1 MNQEETMLLHKERY
15 KETIKNLTVMSDIL
29 ARNVFKDK
37 NACEY
42 VLRIILEDKELTVID
57 NETQMDFR
65 NMHGRGVVLDCVAKD
80 GSGRVINV
88 EIQQDDEG
96 AHPKRARYH
105 LGMMDSNVLDT
116 GKNFDRLPETYVIF
130 VTLKDALG
138 CGLPIAHIDRI
149 IRENGKEFGDEE
161 HFIYVD
167 SSKDDGSELGRLMH
181 DFNCTSAEEMNF
193 DLMAERTR
201 YLKENPKGV
210 GSMCKAMEELRVES
224 YAEGKAEGV
233 EIGKMEQAKKTA
245 LKLSRKGNSVEE
257 IADLLGYDVDTV
269 SSWIA
274 PKAC

>member
-1 MNQEETMLLHKERY
+1 MNQEEKMLLHKERY

-80 GSGRVINV
+80 GSGRVFNV

-116 GKNFDRLPETYVIF
+116 GKNFDKLPETYVIF
-130 VTLKDALG
+130 VTLKDALE

-167 SSKDDGSELGRLMH
+167 SSKDDGGELGRLMH
-181 DFNCTSAEEMNF
+181 E
-193 DLMAERTR
+193 
-201 YLKENPKGV
+201 LKETEKGV
-210 GSMCKAMEELRVES
+210 EHMCKE
-224 YAEGKAEGV
+224 
-233 EIGKMEQAKKTA
+233 MEQLCDERELETKKNVA
-245 LKLSRKGNSVEE
+245 YSLAEKKMSVED
-257 IADLLGYDVDTV
+257 IAEVIKVNIETV
-269 SSWIA
+269 KSWLA
-274 PKAC
+274 STTAAR

>member
-80 GSGRVINV
+80 GRGRVINV

-116 GKNFDRLPETYVIF
+116 GKNFDKLPETYVIF

-181 DFNCTSAEEMNF
+181 DFRAKEAKEMQAGALT
-193 DLMAERTR
+193 DRVHE
-201 YLKENPKGV
+201 LKET
-210 GSMCKAMEELRVES
+210 E
-224 YAEGKAEGV
+224 EGV
-233 EIGKMEQAKKTA
+233 EHMCKEMEQLCDEARMDEKRENARSMAEDGLTVDRIAKILKVNAQMVQEWLAGSVSTA
-245 LKLSRKGNSVEE
+245 R
-257 IADLLGYDVDTV
+257 
-269 SSWIA
+269 
-274 PKAC
+274 

>member
-80 GSGRVINV
+80 GSGRVFNV

-116 GKNFDRLPETYVIF
+116 GKNFDKLPETYVIF
-130 VTLKDALG
+130 VTLKDAFG

-167 SSKDDGSELGRLMH
+167 LQQGRWRRAWKTDARLPGEGSEGDAGGSLGRPRAR
-181 DFNCTSAEEMNF
+181 T
-193 DLMAERTR
+193 ERDRERGGT
-201 YLKENPKGV
+201 YVQGN
-210 GSMCKAMEELRVES
+210 GSPASGRRRGRKNGSEKS
-224 YAEGKAEGV
+224 GS
-233 EIGKMEQAKKTA
+233 IF
-245 LKLSRKGNSVEE
+245 SR
-257 IADLLGYDVDTV
+257 
-269 SSWIA
+269 
-274 PKAC
+274 